1 MVIATFLIKAI
12 IIVIFLGVFA
22 LTLAFLT
29 YSIKLLCKT
38 VKTKKE
44 V

>member
-1 MVIATFLIKAI
+1 MIIATFLIKAI
-12 IIVIFLGVFA
+12 ITLILFGFFT

-29 YSIKLLCKT
+29 YSIKLLFKT
-38 VKTKKE
+38 VKTRKE